1 MRLQTAKKFI
11 ELELADLA
19 VPMNTVAWLDT
30 YENAIEAA
38 EILTKAELKQYIE
51 SRLRDL
57 PDIYFY

>member
-11 ELELADLA
+11 ESELADLA

-38 EILTKAELKQYIE
+38 EILTKAELRQYIE